1 MREIAGKF
9 NIILNEEPIILK
21 DLNKIVDM
29 NLRESEDGIVICLLC
44 DKVKP
49 GAATARSAMR
59 AHVET
64 HIDDLHYL
72 CTKCD
77 DKVYRSRSAYNVHY
91 VSHNK

>member
-1 MREIAGKF
+1 MKETAGKF
-9 NIILNEEPIILK
+9 NIILNEEPISLK

-29 NLRESEDGIVICLLC
+29 NLRESEDGIVLCLLC

-49 GAATARSAMR
+49 GASIARSAMR

-64 HIDDLHYL
+64 HIEDLHYL

-77 DKVYRSRSAYNVHY
+77 EKVYRSRSSYNMHY